1 MLSHSAKAAFLG
13 LSLALSC
20 TSCVVVPASSVAT
33 EPPPPHPTA
42 PPAREAGG
50 YCREYQQTVIIGG
63 QAQQAFG
70 TTCQQ
75 ADGTWRMTDQA
86 APPARGATVTPIPPP
101 VSARPA
107 RYAAP
112 LFYIPVGPATTEG
125 DDHAK

>member
-1 MLSHSAKAAFLG
+1 MLPHSAKAAFLG

-33 EPPPPHPTA
+33 EPPPPHPSA
-42 PPAREAGG
+42 PPAGG
-50 YCREYQQTVIIGG
+50 HCREYQQTVIIGG

-75 ADGTWRMTDQA
+75 ADGTWRMIDQA

-101 VSARPA
+101 VSSRPA

-125 DDHAK
+125 ECAA